1 MHKIGIK
8 NNGIRKFVYA
18 IIAFLIFGM
27 IWGFLSNFTKLS
39 QFLPGPIATLSYFV
53 EHCSEKIGPGTI
65 PYHAFCSLK
74 RIIPAFCISAVVGV
88 ACGLLMA
95 MYMPVDAIIRPI
107 FSIIRPIPPV
117 AWIPLAILWFGI
129 DDKSKYFLISLAT
142 FVSVLQNAYDGAK
155 AADPQLLGVGKML
168 GANGRQL
175 FTTVVL
181 PGSVPYIFAG
191 LQLGLNAAWG
201 QVVGSE
207 MIRATNGLG
216 WLIIRGTDNN
226 NIVQELA
233 GIFTIG
239 ILGYALAATM
249 RLIEDK
255 LVRWNKRGT

>member
-1 MHKIGIK
+1 MTLKKFKEPAIK
-8 NNGIRKFVYA
+8 VLYA
-18 IIAFLIFGM
+18 VIAFLIFGL
-27 IWGFLSNFTKLS
+27 IWAFLATFTSLK
-39 QFLPGPIATLSYFV
+39 QFLPGPIATLGYFFDHFV
-53 EHCSEKIGPGTI
+53 EKIGPETL
-65 PYHAFCSLK
+65 PYHAFMSL
-74 RIIPAFCISAVVGV
+74 RRVIPAYILAAAAGV

-129 DDKSKYFLISLAT
+129 NDESKYFLIALAT

-155 AADPQLLGVGKML
+155 AADQQLIGVAKML
-168 GANGRQL
+168 GASDRKL
-175 FTTVVL
+175 FTTVIL
-181 PGSVPYIFAG
+181 PGAVPYIFAG

-216 WLIIRGTDNN
+216 WIIIRGTDNN
-226 NIVQELA
+226 NILQELA
-233 GIFTIG
+233 GITAIG

-249 RLIEDK
+249 RLIESK